1 MEKSKKKLPYIPPQ
15 IKVVEFKYETWFPQ
29 MPVQTKWVK
38 PIGTIAQ
45 CDTSEGDNAAETGF
59 IDMGF

>member
-1 MEKSKKKLPYIPPQ
+1 MEKKQKKLPYIPPQ
-15 IKVVEFKYETWFPQ
+15 IKVVEFKCETWFPQ

-38 PIGTIAQ
+38 PIGTIRNA
-45 CDTSEGDNAAETGF
+45 TPPKDNAAETGF